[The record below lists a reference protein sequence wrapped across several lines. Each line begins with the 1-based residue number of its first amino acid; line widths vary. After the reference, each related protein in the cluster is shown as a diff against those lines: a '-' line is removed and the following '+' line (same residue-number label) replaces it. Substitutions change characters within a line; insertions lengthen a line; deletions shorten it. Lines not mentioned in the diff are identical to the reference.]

1 MRPDASVES
10 NHFEALGTSCS
21 LFAVG
26 QPHGRLLEGESWV
39 RRLGA
44 RLTRFSEDSELSRL
58 NRGTGEWVP
67 ISNEMDEILA
77 AALRAHEMSAGLVNV
92 AVLPAML
99 ALGYTRPLIEGA
111 GVATLESLRP
121 LFPLP
126 DVLELRDGEARV
138 QDGCGVDLG
147 GIAKGWM
154 ADRLSETLGPNVVVN
169 LGGDLRARGAGPRG
183 DGWPV
188 GLGGAT
194 LVLRNQGAATSS
206 TRRRR
211 WGEDGRGETPP
222 HLWGGGPKGRRGE
235 AATRG
240 GTPPHLWGGGPK
252 GRRGGS
258 LHHLIDPRTGSPA
271 RTGLEEVSVVAAS
284 GFEAEV
290 VAKTALLLGP
300 DLAPVYCA
308 AHAMAWWLS
317 CTHDD

>member
-10 NHFEALGTSCS
+10 HHFEALGTSCS

-26 QPHGRLLEGESWV
+26 QPHGRLLEGEAWV

-58 NRGTGEWVP
+58 NRAADEWVP
-67 ISNEMDEILA
+67 ISDEMDEILH
-77 AALRAHEMSAGLVNV
+77 AALRAHAMSAGLVNV

-99 ALGYTRPLIEGA
+99 AVGYTRPLIEGA

-121 LFPLP
+121 LLPLP

-169 LGGDLRARGAGPRG
+169 LGGDLRARGSGPRG

-194 LVLRNQGAATSS
+194 LLLRNQGAATSS

-211 WGEDGRGETPP
+211 WGE
-222 HLWGGGPKGRRGE
+222 
-235 AATRG
+235 
-240 GTPPHLWGGGPK
+240 
-252 GRRGGS
+252 

-317 CTHDD
+317 GTHDD

>member
-1 MRPDASVES
+1 MRPDASLES
-10 NHFEALGTSCS
+10 HHFEALGTSSS
-21 LFAVG
+21 LFADG
-26 QPHGRLLEGESWV
+26 QPHGRLLEGEAWV
-39 RRLGA
+39 RRQGA
-44 RLTRFSEDSELSRL
+44 RLTRLSEDSELSRL
-58 NRGTGEWVP
+58 NRAAGEWVP
-67 ISNEMDEILA
+67 ISDEMDEILH
-77 AALRAHEMSAGLVNV
+77 AALRAHAMSAGLVNV

-99 ALGYTRPLIEGA
+99 AVGYTRPLIEGP

-121 LFPLP
+121 LLPLP

-194 LVLRNQGAATSS
+194 LLLRNQGAATSS
-206 TRRRR
+206 VRRRR
-211 WGEDGRGETPP
+211 WDEGPRGE
-222 HLWGGGPKGRRGE
+222 
-235 AATRG
+235 
-240 GTPPHLWGGGPK
+240 TPPHLWGGGPK

-271 RTGLEEVSVVAAS
+271 RTGLEEVSVVAAN

-300 DLAPVYCA
+300 DLAPIYCA

-317 CTHDD
+317 GTHDD

>member
-10 NHFEALGTSCS
+10 HHFEALGTSCS

-26 QPHGRLLEGESWV
+26 LSHGPLLEGELWV

-44 RLTRFSEDSELSRL
+44 RLTRFSEDSELSQL
-58 NRGTGEWVP
+58 NRAAGDWVP
-67 ISNEMDEILA
+67 ISDVMNEILH
-77 AALRAHEMSAGLVNV
+77 AALRAHAMSAGLVNV

-99 ALGYTRPLIEGA
+99 AVGYTRPLIEGP

-121 LFPLP
+121 LLPLP

-194 LVLRNQGAATSS
+194 LLLRNQGAATSS
-206 TRRRR
+206 VRRRR
-211 WGEDGRGETPP
+211 WDEGPRGETPP

-235 AATRG
+235 AATRRE
-240 GTPPHLWGGGPK
+240 TPPHLWGGGPK

-271 RTGLEEVSVVAAS
+271 RTGLEEVSVVAAN

-300 DLAPVYCA
+300 DLAPAYCA

-317 CTHDD
+317 GTHDD

>member
-1 MRPDASVES
+1 MRPDASVKS
-10 NHFEALGTSCS
+10 HHFEALGTSCS

-26 QPHGRLLEGESWV
+26 QSHGRLLQGESWV

-58 NRGTGEWVP
+58 NRAAGEWVP
-67 ISNEMDEILA
+67 ISAEMDATLH
-77 AALRAHEMSAGLVNV
+77 AALRAHAMSAGLVNV

-99 ALGYTRPLIEGA
+99 AVGYTRPLIEGP

-121 LFPLP
+121 LRPLTE
-126 DVLELRDGEARV
+126 VLELRDGEARV
-138 QDGCGVDLG
+138 QAGCGVDLG

-169 LGGDLRARGAGPRG
+169 LGGDLRARGSGPRG

-194 LVLRNQGAATSS
+194 LLLRDQGAATSS

-222 HLWGGGPKGRRGE
+222 HLWGGGPKGRRG
-235 AATRG
+235 
-240 GTPPHLWGGGPK
+240 
-252 GRRGGS
+252 GS

-271 RTGLEEVSVVAAS
+271 ETGLEEGSVGAAGGVEGGGVAQR
-284 GFEAEV
+284 G
-290 VAKTALLLGP
+290 
-300 DLAPVYCA
+300 
-308 AHAMAWWLS
+308 
-317 CTHDD
+317 

>member
-10 NHFEALGTSCS
+10 HHFEALGTSCS

-58 NRGTGEWVP
+58 NRAAGEWVP
-67 ISNEMDEILA
+67 ISDEMDEILH
-77 AALRAHEMSAGLVNV
+77 AALRAHAMSAGLVNV

-99 ALGYTRPLIEGA
+99 AVGYTRPLIEGP

-121 LFPLP
+121 LLPLP

-138 QDGCGVDLG
+138 QAGCGVDLG
-147 GIAKGWM
+147 GIGKGWM

-194 LVLRNQGAATSS
+194 LLLRDQGAATSS
-206 TRRRR
+206 VRRRR
-211 WGEDGRGETPP
+211 WGGM
-222 HLWGGGPKGRRGE
+222 
-235 AATRG
+235 
-240 GTPPHLWGGGPK
+240 
-252 GRRGGS
+252 
-258 LHHLIDPRTGSPA
+258 HHPIDPRTRSPA
-271 RTGLEEVSVVAAS
+271 ITGLEEGSLVAAS
-284 GFEAEV
+284 GFEAGG
-290 VAKTALLLGP
+290 VAQTAPLLWP
-300 DLAPVYCA
+300 APA
-308 AHAMAWWLS
+308 PAL
-317 CTHDD
+317 

>member
-10 NHFEALGTSCS
+10 HHFEALGTSCS

-26 QPHGRLLEGESWV
+26 QPHGRLLEGEAWV

-58 NRGTGEWVP
+58 NRAAGDWAP
-67 ISNEMDEILA
+67 ISDEMDEILH
-77 AALRAHEMSAGLVNV
+77 AALRAHAMSAGLVNV

-99 ALGYTRPLIEGA
+99 AVGYTRPLIEGP

-121 LFPLP
+121 LLPLP

-138 QDGCGVDLG
+138 QAGCGVDLG
-147 GIAKGWM
+147 GIGKGWM

-194 LVLRNQGAATSS
+194 LLLRNQGAATSS

-211 WGEDGRGETPP
+211 WGEDGRGE
-222 HLWGGGPKGRRGE
+222 
-235 AATRG
+235 
-240 GTPPHLWGGGPK
+240 TPPHLWGGGPK

-271 RTGLEEVSVVAAS
+271 RTGLEEVSVVAAN

-300 DLAPVYCA
+300 DLAPAYCA

-317 CTHDD
+317 GTHDD